1 MNLKN
6 IGIVVS
12 ILAGVTAI
20 WYYLKGTPS
29 QNLVTYPNTQ
39 ASGQQAN
46 ENPATIYNIAAPSP
60 VPSPSLIYDTPPP
73 LPQTPAYQNYN
84 YSPSN
89 LLGLTPQGAAAATI
103 PAPAS
108 SVASGGGCGCSTAG
122 SSCGCGGCAQTN
134 GTYQDSS
141 GQVCL
146 ASNPKQQIQNAPP
159 ALFTALQS
167 NINSSAVGQSNVQYI
182 GNPSP
187 NTPLSA
193 TSVKPQAQGLA
204 QGQAGVPPTQ
214 DPPVVLPVG
223 MNWQQVSA
231 ATSVNS
237 MA

>member
-12 ILAGVTAI
+12 ILAGITAI
-20 WYYLKGTPS
+20 WYYLKGTPT

-46 ENPATIYNIAAPSP
+46 ENPATVYNIAAPSP
-60 VPSPSLIYDTPPP
+60 IPSPNLIYGDVPPM
-73 LPQTPAYQNYN
+73 PQTPAYMNYN
-84 YSPSN
+84 TSPSN
-89 LLGLTPQGAAAATI
+89 VLGLTPQGAAAATI
-103 PAPAS
+103 PSPA
-108 SVASGGGCGCSTAG
+108 GGSGCGCSTAG

-159 ALFTALQS
+159 ALFQALQT
-167 NINSSAVGQSNVQYI
+167 NIDSSAVGKSNVQYV

-187 NTPLSA
+187 STVLSA
-193 TSVKPQAQGLA
+193 TSVKPQAKGLA

-214 DPPVVLPVG
+214 DPPLALPVG
-223 MNWQQVSA
+223 MSWQQVSA
-231 ATSVNS
+231 ALNVNS

>member
-12 ILAGVTAI
+12 ITAGIVAI
-20 WYYLKGTPS
+20 WYYLKGTPT

-39 ASGQQAN
+39 ASGQQPN
-46 ENPATIYNIAAPSP
+46 ENPATVYNIAAPSP
-60 VPSPSLIYDTPPP
+60 MPSPNLIYGTPPP

-89 LLGLTPQGAAAATI
+89 LLGLTPQAAASATI

-108 SVASGGGCGCSTAG
+108 GSGCGCGTSAAG

-141 GQVCL
+141 GQTCL
-146 ASNPKQQIQNAPP
+146 ASNPAQQVMNAPP
-159 ALFTALQS
+159 ALFAALQS
-167 NINSSAVGQSNVQYI
+167 NINSSAVGNYSGTI
-182 GNPSP
+182 SGASP

-193 TSVKPQAQGLA
+193 TAIKPQAQGLA
-204 QGQAGVPPTQ
+204 QGQAGVSPTQ
-214 DPPVVLPVG
+214 DPPLVLPVG
-223 MNWQQVSA
+223 LTWQSYSS